1 MIDLRLIATPLI
13 GGLIGLVTNGIAIR
27 MLFRPLNP
35 VKIGNLVLPFTPG
48 LIPKE
53 KPRIAKAIGKVIG
66 NELLDT
72 ETLQK
77 ALASDSLRAAFDK
90 KVDSIIETMGHE
102 EGTMAELLQS
112 KGYLETIDR
121 ASEYIGVHA
130 SEYIAACVVEQNI
143 SARIL
148 EFALKEVFDN
158 LNPMAVMMAE
168 PAIRKAM
175 PAIGMKIDE
184 TILQEGPAI
193 LKQYIDSEYHTWI
206 DKPVKDVGIWLW
218 QKKDSIKDKIWEM
231 YLKLLEEKAGQFI
244 RRLDVSAIVEEKINE
259 YDSLYLEQLILEISR
274 KELNSLVWIGGV
286 LGLLIGIANVFLY
299 I

>member
-121 ASEYIGVHA
+121 ASEYIGIHA
-130 SEYIAACVVEQNI
+130 SEYIAACGYPESN
-143 SARIL
+143 
-148 EFALKEVFDN
+148 
-158 LNPMAVMMAE
+158 
-168 PAIRKAM
+168 
-175 PAIGMKIDE
+175 
-184 TILQEGPAI
+184 
-193 LKQYIDSEYHTWI
+193 
-206 DKPVKDVGIWLW
+206 
-218 QKKDSIKDKIWEM
+218 
-231 YLKLLEEKAGQFI
+231 AGH
-244 RRLDVSAIVEEKINE
+244 RHEDR
-259 YDSLYLEQLILEISR
+259 
-274 KELNSLVWIGGV
+274 
-286 LGLLIGIANVFLY
+286 
-299 I
+299 